1 MKGFLKLTWVEL
13 KLFLREPMLGLFTL
27 AFPLVMLFV
36 FGGVYGNKPSDYF
49 GGYGMVDVSV
59 PAWAGLIIATTG
71 FLSLAVSVATYRERG
86 VLRRFRLTPIQ
97 PQAILVAQVAVL
109 LLMTA
114 LGMALL
120 IVAAKLVFG
129 LQFRG
134 NLASVAGGFVLG
146 SLSIFAIGF
155 LLAGIAP
162 TARAA
167 QAMGMVLFYPMIF
180 LSGATIPLEAI
191 RGSIR
196 TVARALPLTHVV
208 TLLRGLWLGDPWG
221 QHLTE
226 VAVLGGVLLIGASLS
241 GWLFRWE

>member
-1 MKGFLKLTWVEL
+1 MKGFLKLSWVEL

-36 FGGVYGNKPSDYF
+36 FGGVYGNEPSDYF

-59 PAWAGLIIATTG
+59 PAWAGLIIAMTG

-86 VLRRFRLTPIQ
+86 VLRRFRLTPIR
-97 PQAILVAQVAVL
+97 PRAILAAQIAVL

-114 LGMALL
+114 FGMALL
-120 IVAAKLVFG
+120 VVAAKLFFG

-134 NLASVAGGFVLG
+134 NLISVAGGFVLG

-167 QAMGMVLFYPMIF
+167 QAVGMVLFYPMIF
-180 LSGATIPLEAI
+180 LSGATIPLENI
-191 RGSIR
+191 KGSLR
-196 TVARALPLTHVV
+196 MCAKALPLTHVV
-208 TLLRGLWLGDPWG
+208 TLLRGLWVGDPWS

-226 VAVLGGVLLIGASLS
+226 VAVLGGVLLLGASLS
-241 GWLFRWE
+241 SWLFRWE

>member
-13 KLFLREPMLGLFTL
+13 KLFLREPMLGLFTFL
-27 AFPLVMLFV
+27 FPLMMLFV
-36 FGGVYGNKPSDYF
+36 FGGVYGNKPNDFF

-59 PAWAGLIIATTG
+59 PAWAGLIIANTG

-86 VLRRFRLTPIQ
+86 VLRRFRLTPIR
-97 PQAILVAQVAVL
+97 PLAILVAQVAVL

-114 LGMALL
+114 CGMALL
-120 IVAAKLVFG
+120 VIAAKLVFA
-129 LQFRG
+129 LQLRG
-134 NLASVAGGFVLG
+134 NLVSIAGGFVLG

-155 LLAGIAP
+155 LLAGIVS

-167 QAMGMVLFYPMIF
+167 QTIGMVLFFPMIF
-180 LSGATIPLEAI
+180 LSGSTIPLEAI
-191 RGSIR
+191 KGAVRA
-196 TVARALPLTHVV
+196 VAEALPLTYVV
-208 TLLRGLWLGDPWG
+208 MLLRGLWLGDPWS

-241 GWLFRWE
+241 SWLFRWE

>member
-13 KLFLREPMLGLFTL
+13 KLFLREPMLGMFTL

-36 FGGVYGNKPSDYF
+36 FGGIYGNKPNDFF

-59 PAWAGLIIATTG
+59 PAWAGLIIAMTG

-86 VLRRFRLTPIQ
+86 VLRRFRLTPVR
-97 PQAILVAQVAVL
+97 PRAILAAQIAVL

-114 LGMALL
+114 FGMALL
-120 IVAAKLVFG
+120 VVAAKLVFG

-134 NLASVAGGFVLG
+134 NLISVAGGFVLG

-155 LLAGIAP
+155 LLAAIAP

-167 QAMGMVLFYPMIF
+167 QAVGMVLFYPMIF

-191 RGSIR
+191 KGSIR
-196 TVARALPLTHVV
+196 VCAKALPLTYVV
-208 TLLRGLWLGDPWG
+208 MLLRGLWVGDPWS

-226 VAVLGGVLLIGASLS
+226 VAVLGGVLLVGASLS
-241 GWLFRWE
+241 SWLFRWE